1 MLYDMFVFLFVF
13 GFCFFFVASKFIFK
27 YKLIIIEDHI
37 KSIGIKA
44 NGHVK
49 KGINKESKTLMSA
62 CCEISSNY
70 MSNDIKK
77 ERRKEKIYN
86 D

>member
-1 MLYDMFVFLFVF
+1 M
-13 GFCFFFVASKFIFK
+13 
-27 YKLIIIEDHI
+27 IIIEDHI

-49 KGINKESKTLMSA
+49 KGINKENKTLMSA

-70 MSNDIKK
+70 ISNDIKK
-77 ERRKEKIYN
+77 DGKKEKKTYK